1 LGRFTWIASLG
12 SLHLDRFTWI
22 ASLGSLHGGTGYQR
36 QSEVALQLARG
47 GMTKLIYGCPLDET
61 PQ

>member
-1 LGRFTWIASLG
+1 
-12 SLHLDRFTWI
+12 LDRFTWI
-22 ASLGSLHGGTGYQR
+22 ASLGSLHRGTGYQR